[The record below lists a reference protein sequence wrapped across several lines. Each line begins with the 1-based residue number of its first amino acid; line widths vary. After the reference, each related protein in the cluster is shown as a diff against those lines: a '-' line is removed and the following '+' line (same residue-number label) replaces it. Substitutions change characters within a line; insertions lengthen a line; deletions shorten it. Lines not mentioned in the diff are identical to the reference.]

1 MLPGR
6 ADTAQEEEADP
17 FPLGAL
23 TVRDTEQID
32 DPSWQDIQD
41 RDSEIRRL
49 KQEIDELRAELR
61 ERDQIMH
68 RLNERATR
76 LTALLGVP

>member
-1 MLPGR
+1 M
-6 ADTAQEEEADP
+6 
-17 FPLGAL
+17 
-23 TVRDTEQID
+23 RDTEQID